1 MTKKDQRE
9 RVVSRRTLAVG
20 AAWTI
25 PAVAVAAAAP
35 AYAASCSGTATTVT
49 YNNTGGLNSYTGAVR
64 TLIIPSN
71 ACRIIDFELWGGN
84 SGTTVYG
91 NTGRGTKL
99 TGQLTL
105 PAGAVTLSL
114 IVGGGGAARG
124 IGVTAL
130 TPGGWGYGKG
140 GDIPA
145 QSTANLVGSWAGA
158 GGGGSAIKV
167 GANLVVAAGG
177 GGGGA
182 SAIMTRD
189 STGTCTS
196 YNGGGVI
203 SWGGSGYGT
212 GSPVGYQTLYLA
224 TSPGNTQVIWSNF
237 NGGSNGSGGNGGIGG
252 AVTSINSLGAP
263 YYPSAGAQ
271 WGAWAGSAGGAIGG
285 GTEGG
290 GNGADG
296 RFGTMSGTNG
306 SAAITQS
313 VGVGGAGGGGYGG
326 GGSGGA
332 GMVYDPNKCKAGAWG
347 GSGGGAGGNYV
358 GGGGGVGLRGLAYG
372 INPGGD
378 SANGYVKLTY
388 YV

>member
-1 MTKKDQRE
+1 MTTKNHRE
-9 RVVSRRTLAVG
+9 RMVSRRTLAVG

-35 AYAASCSGTATTVT
+35 AVAASCSGTATVLT
-49 YNNTGGLNSYTGAVR
+49 YNNTGGANSYTGVVR
-64 TLIIPSN
+64 TVTIPAT
-71 ACRIIDFELWGGN
+71 ACRVIDFELWGGN
-84 SGTTVYG
+84 SGATVYG
-91 NTGRGTKL
+91 NTGRGTKI

-114 IVGGGGAARG
+114 IVGGGGAGHG
-124 IGVTAL
+124 IAQTTIA
-130 TPGGWGYGKG
+130 PGGWGYGKG
-140 GDIPA
+140 GDVAA
-145 QSTANLVGSWAGA
+145 QSNANLSGSWAGA

-182 SAIMTRD
+182 TAIMTAQ
-189 STGTCTS
+189 TGCTAYS
-196 YNGGGVI
+196 CGGVV

-212 GSPVGYQTLYLA
+212 GSPVGYQTLYMQ
-224 TSPGNTQVIWSNF
+224 TSTGTHILWADF
-237 NGGSNGSGGNGGIGG
+237 NGGSNGSGGTGGIGG
-252 AVTSINSLGAP
+252 AVTNFNSLGAP
-263 YYPSAGAQ
+263 YFPSPKETY
-271 WGAWAGSAGGAIGG
+271 GAWAGSAGGNIGAGSQSG
-285 GTEGG
+285 GD
-290 GNGADG
+290 GAA
-296 RFGTMSGTNG
+296 GTYGSMSGTNG
-306 SAAITQS
+306 SPPITES

-326 GGSGGA
+326 GGSGGCA
-332 GMVYDPNKCKAGAWG
+332 SIYDYDKCQAGAWG